1 MKKLIKFSLL
11 ACMLALSMLSSVS
24 AAEYSQG
31 VGIITSKDDPTKV
44 TLELPVGTYQTGAN
58 EFVARAGVICPAGPT
73 SPGNVG
79 SQSSLPWYVF
89 ATFNLDSTDVAKLKT
104 SSINKV
110 ITVAYDFGCSDV
122 KIATGTGNYPKYT
135 GQTVPTNPTN
145 PGNGSDF
152 DLSRYSTNTLPIY
165 ENSRVTYVTH
175 SGNSIKISG
184 YMLEQFNSYSKKDSF
199 WREMIFISEDQTK
212 SYRYNLNSSAVYNP
226 FLNANKT
233 LNPNGQYNY
242 NYAFYNATINLNNV
256 QEYWTKTPTSLPP
269 GNYRVFIRMSDGKR
283 SNVMSL
289 RSTKSEVVLPA
300 SFYLV
305 SGSTDVGFSR

>member
-31 VGIITSKDDPTKV
+31 VGIVTSKDDPTKV
-44 TLELPVGTYQTGAN
+44 TVELPVGTYPTGAN
-58 EFVARAGVICPAGPT
+58 EFVARAGVICPAPGV
-73 SPGNVG
+73 PGNVG
-79 SQSSLPWYVF
+79 TQTSLPWYVF
-89 ATFNLDSTDVAKLKT
+89 ATFNLDATEVAKLKT

-110 ITVAYDFGCSDV
+110 ITVPYDFGCSDV
-122 KIATGTGNYPKYT
+122 KIATGTGNYAKYT
-135 GQTVPTNPTN
+135 GQTVPTNPN
-145 PGNGSDF
+145 PGNGSSI
-152 DLSRYSTNTLPIY
+152 DLTNYSTGTLPIY
-165 ENSRVTYVTH
+165 DNSRVTWVTH

-199 WREMIFISEDQTK
+199 WREMIFISEDQTR
-212 SYRYNLNSSAVYNP
+212 SYRFNLNSSAVYNP

-242 NYAFYNATINLNNV
+242 NYAFYDATINLNNV
-256 QEYWTKTPTSLPP
+256 QEYWTKKTTSLPA

-289 RSTKSEVVLPA
+289 RSTKSEVVLPS

>member
-24 AAEYSQG
+24 AAQYTP
-31 VGIITSKDDPTKV
+31 ITATTSKDDPTKV
-44 TLELPVGTYQTGAN
+44 TVELPAGTYPTGAN
-58 EFVARAGVICPAGPT
+58 ELLARPGVICPALGV
-73 SPGNVG
+73 PGNVG
-79 SQSSLPWYVF
+79 SQNSIPWLVF
-89 ATFNLDSTDVAKLKT
+89 GTFNLDSTEVAKLKT
-104 SSINKV
+104 SSLNKV
-110 ITVAYDFGCSDV
+110 ITVPYDFGCSDLLV
-122 KIATGTGNYPKYT
+122 ATGTGNYAKYT
-135 GQTVPTNPTN
+135 GQTIPTNPTN
-145 PGNGSDF
+145 PGNGSDI

-184 YMLEQFNSYSKKDSF
+184 YMLEQFNSYTKKDSF
-199 WREMIFISEDQTK
+199 WREMIFISEDQTR

-226 FLNANKT
+226 YLNANKT

-242 NYAFYNATINLNNV
+242 NYAFYNATINLSNV
-256 QEYWTKTPTSLPP
+256 QEYWTKTPTSLPS